1 MGSRTRSWLLFIA
14 AFASTSGI
22 YWLAAVI
29 GMNLFVGIAVPD
41 WWLPSSSRLAQ
52 YMSWTHAMTFVGLV
66 LVSLPIGVATAAK
79 VARRPVVFAFSA
91 SLVGIIAPTLILMLP
106 HLARMGPVNRVSM
119 VADIAKFMFTLP
131 ALTAL
136 AGRALASGRRGS
148 GIDA

>member
-66 LVSLPIGVATAAK
+66 LVSLPIGVAIRRESRTPPGRVRVFSITGRHHRTYIDPDAASP
-79 VARRPVVFAFSA
+79 R
-91 SLVGIIAPTLILMLP
+91 T
-106 HLARMGPVNRVSM
+106 HGPGQSSVN
-119 VADIAKFMFTLP
+119 
-131 ALTAL
+131 
-136 AGRALASGRRGS
+136 GC
-148 GIDA
+148 